1 MRKAKKLVSLCMAL
15 LLLLSMLP
23 TAAFA
28 EEVQQEATPTSL
40 TNADE
45 VIYATSAGRVKVGYD
60 AENQEQYFEEGINYQ
75 LFEEDGSYVIY
86 LDPDAF
92 FPYQVQF
99 TYEGRTW
106 TEWFMD
112 PDDTVM
118 VGDHEFSVYS
128 YATGTALTGFGATV
142 GGKYIPAYPEETE
155 FPEDYASPMQTF
167 SMLPLEEKTFNLD
180 LTGYFPSELKEV
192 SIEALVGHLTG
203 DDPTADTDASHYAA
217 YAKWSY
223 YDENGDY
230 VSEKDNYTL
239 VDNTATIDL
248 SDYHSGSFSWLEV
261 EIIVGT
267 ADQLNPD
274 NVRYRVDVRVGG
286 LYDLFSGAVVDE
298 DRKDIRTEDFRFSYD
313 EMKEDENGNPSAWY
327 DLSLSLYEEDYSW
340 AENGKLYLS
349 LDWGDEAA
357 VDFDTSSLNVKVYEW
372 TDEGTKKDITSSIW
386 KQNDLS
392 NSGGYETDRNGK
404 DLYISINRGGN
415 EVFSGNVKLRVYTS
429 VIRLG
434 WGSLYADGE
443 GRGRTNVVNGTQGE
457 WDSEKKCNIEVYEL
471 DEGYAAN
478 GKYYFNL
485 SLYDHG
491 NSVENNGISLA
502 TKAVVGDCK
511 TAADFNGKTDI
522 KEQLFSDASATG
534 GYYADYSNGVLFSVL
549 TTTGKI
555 FRVQVKTVPYVER
568 EPVVSP
574 LSTYLQVYRADGLIS
589 WDMPSDADSYYG
601 KGYQTVF
608 LLNEDDSAVTAESI
622 KPVFSAEDGVII
634 YAGIDKTSGTEQK
647 SGETE
652 IPFTNGKIVNY
663 SAAAEGTHLENY
675 FVTFLT
681 QYAGGPKLFVNA
693 ANDTTRYDETTNQP
707 MREVF
712 LTDAYDNHHD
722 VFFAN
727 VGDTEMTNLY
737 VELKDAQNVA
747 LDEYWT
753 INSDGVKKLAAF
765 DELPSYGDHAKNVAK
780 IRLQPVVDADGNA
793 MAGEIKGTL
802 VIGYKDATGADVE
815 KVEIKLTGVAGTPK
829 IITDTLVDAVKYVP
843 YSTVIQTNDMY
854 SNNVKF
860 TLAGGKLPNGI
871 TLLPDGELY
880 GLAKETGE
888 FTFTVTATYDG
899 NVYGGGVVSD
909 SREFTL
915 TVKENTNANVL
926 ATNDGV
932 YGHKLLDAIADEINV
947 TTVDEATLV
956 FRSEGP
962 YAQFEAFYLDSKKLV
977 EGTDYISEE
986 GSTKITVQAQT
997 FKNAGNGTHTIAAE
1011 FRDGGDVMKQTAQN
1025 VTVVGAPTSGGGYG
1039 GGYIGGGFDSTT
1051 NGYSDIEVDNN
1062 TLNAAAL
1069 AVGTAIK
1076 DGSCEFIPANGYTKE
1091 QVLKLQQEHKLV
1103 LFASKSLVR
1112 HPNAADE
1119 ALIEKAIKEA
1129 GGLAKNTSPLY
1140 MEITMYLKNS
1150 VTGEIVA
1157 TVTNTE
1163 ERVCFT
1169 VKLDAAMQQAAKDGK
1184 PIYVIRVHDGKTQF
1198 IKGTLSSDKTEYKFC
1213 STDFSTFALVAMDK
1227 QVVGSVDT
1235 GDAGVAVYALTA
1247 LASLGGAYWV
1257 RRRKED

>member
-1 MRKAKKLVSLCMAL
+1 M
-15 LLLLSMLP
+15 
-23 TAAFA
+23 
-28 EEVQQEATPTSL
+28 
-40 TNADE
+40 
-45 VIYATSAGRVKVGYD
+45 
-60 AENQEQYFEEGINYQ
+60 
-75 LFEEDGSYVIY
+75 
-86 LDPDAF
+86 
-92 FPYQVQF
+92 
-99 TYEGRTW
+99 
-106 TEWFMD
+106 
-112 PDDTVM
+112 
-118 VGDHEFSVYS
+118 
-128 YATGTALTGFGATV
+128 
-142 GGKYIPAYPEETE
+142 
-155 FPEDYASPMQTF
+155 
-167 SMLPLEEKTFNLD
+167 
-180 LTGYFPSELKEV
+180 
-192 SIEALVGHLTG
+192 
-203 DDPTADTDASHYAA
+203 
-217 YAKWSY
+217 
-223 YDENGDY
+223 
-230 VSEKDNYTL
+230 
-239 VDNTATIDL
+239 
-248 SDYHSGSFSWLEV
+248 
-261 EIIVGT
+261 
-267 ADQLNPD
+267 
-274 NVRYRVDVRVGG
+274 
-286 LYDLFSGAVVDE
+286 
-298 DRKDIRTEDFRFSYD
+298 
-313 EMKEDENGNPSAWY
+313 
-327 DLSLSLYEEDYSW
+327 
-340 AENGKLYLS
+340 
-349 LDWGDEAA
+349 
-357 VDFDTSSLNVKVYEW
+357 
-372 TDEGTKKDITSSIW
+372 
-386 KQNDLS
+386 
-392 NSGGYETDRNGK
+392 
-404 DLYISINRGGN
+404 
-415 EVFSGNVKLRVYTS
+415 
-429 VIRLG
+429 
-434 WGSLYADGE
+434 
-443 GRGRTNVVNGTQGE
+443 
-457 WDSEKKCNIEVYEL
+457 
-471 DEGYAAN
+471 
-478 GKYYFNL
+478 
-485 SLYDHG
+485 
-491 NSVENNGISLA
+491 
-502 TKAVVGDCK
+502 
-511 TAADFNGKTDI
+511 
-522 KEQLFSDASATG
+522 
-534 GYYADYSNGVLFSVL
+534 
-549 TTTGKI
+549 
-555 FRVQVKTVPYVER
+555 
-568 EPVVSP
+568 
-574 LSTYLQVYRADGLIS
+574 
-589 WDMPSDADSYYG
+589 
-601 KGYQTVF
+601 
-608 LLNEDDSAVTAESI
+608 
-622 KPVFSAEDGVII
+622 
-634 YAGIDKTSGTEQK
+634 
-647 SGETE
+647 
-652 IPFTNGKIVNY
+652 
-663 SAAAEGTHLENY
+663 
-675 FVTFLT
+675 
-681 QYAGGPKLFVNA
+681 
-693 ANDTTRYDETTNQP
+693 
-707 MREVF
+707 
-712 LTDAYDNHHD
+712 
-722 VFFAN
+722 
-727 VGDTEMTNLY
+727 
-737 VELKDAQNVA
+737 
-747 LDEYWT
+747 
-753 INSDGVKKLAAF
+753 
-765 DELPSYGDHAKNVAK
+765 AK
-780 IRLQPVVDADGNA
+780 IRLQPEVDADGNA

-860 TLAGGKLPNGI
+860 TLTGGKLPNGI

-899 NVYGGGVVSD
+899 SVYGSGAVSD

-1039 GGYIGGGFDSTT
+1039 GGYIGGGSDSTT
-1051 NGYSDIEVDNN
+1051 NGYSDIEVDND
-1062 TLNAAAL
+1062 TLTSAAL

-1169 VKLDAAMQQAAKDGK
+1169 VKMDAAMQQAAKDGK

-1227 QVVGSVDT
+1227 QVVGSADT

>member
-1 MRKAKKLVSLCMAL
+1 MRKAKRLVSLCMAL
-15 LLLLSMLP
+15 LMLLSLLP

-40 TNADE
+40 TNTDE

-60 AENQEQYFEEGINYQ
+60 AENQEQYFEEGVNYQ
-75 LFEEDGSYVIY
+75 LFEEDGSYIIY

-155 FPEDYASPMQTF
+155 FPEDYASPVQTF
-167 SMLPLEEKTFNLD
+167 SMLPLTEYHFNLD
-180 LTGYFPSELKEV
+180 LTGYFASELKEV
-192 SIEALVGHLTG
+192 SLEALIGHLTNYNPYV
-203 DDPTADTDASHYAA
+203 DQDASHYAA
-217 YAKWSY
+217 YAKY
-223 YDENGDY
+223 YYHNEDEEY
-230 VSEKDNYTL
+230 VSVTDDYTL
-239 VDNTATIDL
+239 LDSNATIDL
-248 SDYHSGSFSWLEV
+248 FDYANYTSGEGSFSV

-267 ADQLNPD
+267 ADQLDPN
-274 NVRYRVDVRVGG
+274 NMRYTVRVTFSS
-286 LYDLFSGAVVDE
+286 FSGYFDAAVVNE
-298 DRKDIRTEDFRFSYD
+298 DRNVVRTEYVSYYTSSRSD
-313 EMKEDENGNPSAWY
+313 QDAKWGTLHIAA
-327 DLSLSLYEEDYSW
+327 YEEDLPGGES
-340 AENGKLYLS
+340 AYLG
-349 LDWGDEAA
+349 LNWGSA
-357 VDFDTSSLNVKVYEW
+357 FDDPALSVKFYNLNPDGSKE
-372 TDEGTKKDITSSIW
+372 DITASIW
-386 KQNDLS
+386 NQGDLTS
-392 NSGGYETDRNGK
+392 SGGYYMASNND
-404 DLYISINRGGN
+404 DLSISVSRGNN
-415 EVFSGNVKLRVYTS
+415 EVFSENLMLY
-429 VIRLG
+429 LG
-434 WGSLYADGE
+434 RSSMYLGMGSIYADDNGE
-443 GRGRTNVVNGTQGE
+443 RTDIGYRRDYD
-457 WDSEKKCNIEVYEL
+457 WDRENAYGINEIEL
-471 DEGYAAN
+471 EGYAAN
-478 GKYYFNL
+478 GKYYVDFYVEN
-485 SLYDHG
+485 HG
-491 NSVENNGISLA
+491 LSVENQGIEFVK
-502 TKAVVGDCK
+502 KAVVGLCE

-522 KEQLFSDASATG
+522 KAQLFSDASGTG
-534 GYYADYSNGVLFSVL
+534 GYRADYSKGVFFSILLTNGDIERF
-549 TTTGKI
+549 
-555 FRVQVKTVPYVER
+555 QVKTVPYQER
-568 EPVVSP
+568 TE
-574 LSTYLQVYRADGLIS
+574 STQYPGSRDTYFRMNGAAEIDS
-589 WDMPSDADSYYG
+589 WVMPYDADSHYYN
-601 KGYQTVF
+601 GYQTVF
-608 LLNEDDSAVTAESI
+608 LLNEDGSPVTSEKI
-622 KPVFSAEDGVII
+622 KPVFWTGNKVTV
-634 YAGIDKTSGTEQK
+634 YAGTDKSSGTVQK
-647 SGETE
+647 SGETD
-652 IPFTNGKIVNY
+652 ISFANGKIVNY
-663 SAAAEGTHLENY
+663 SAAAGDRTHLKNY

-681 QYAGGPKLFVNA
+681 QHVGGPKLFVNA

-707 MREVF
+707 VREVF

-753 INSDGVKKLAAF
+753 INSNGVKKLDAF

-860 TLAGGKLPNGI
+860 TLTGGKLPNGI

-880 GLAKETGE
+880 GLAKETGD
-888 FTFTVTATYDG
+888 FTFTVTATYDDS
-899 NVYGGGVVSD
+899 VYGSGAVSD

-915 TVKENTNANVL
+915 TVKENTNDNVL

-932 YGHKLLDAIADEINV
+932 YGHKLLDAIAEEINV

-977 EGTDYISEE
+977 EGKDYISEE

-997 FKNAGNGTHTIAAE
+997 FKNVGNGTHTIAAE
-1011 FRDGGDVMKQTAQN
+1011 FRDGADNMKQTAQN

-1039 GGYIGGGFDSTT
+1039 GGYIGGGSDSTT
-1051 NGYSDIEVDNN
+1051 NGYSDIEVDND
-1062 TLNAAAL
+1062 TLTSAAL

-1227 QVVGSVDT
+1227 QVAGSVDT
-1235 GDAGVAVYALTA
+1235 GDVGVAVYALTA

>member
-40 TNADE
+40 TNTDE

-75 LFEEDGSYVIY
+75 LFEEDGSYIIY

-192 SIEALVGHLTG
+192 SIEALIGHLTSA
-203 DDPTADTDASHYAA
+203 DPTADPNASHYAA
-217 YAKWSY
+217 YAKWY
-223 YDENGDY
+223 HQNEDGEY
-230 VSEKDNYTL
+230 VYQNDDFIL
-239 VDNTATIDL
+239 VDDTATIDL
-248 SDYHSGSFSWLEV
+248 SNYANYSSGESRFNI

-274 NVRYRVDVRVGG
+274 NVRYNVNVTVSSISSVFTAAAADGSRNAVRIEEAQGNRVTREVGEG
-286 LYDLFSGAVVDE
+286 YPSKWYQLYVTLYAE
-298 DRKDIRTEDFRFSYD
+298 DIRNH
-313 EMKEDENGNPSAWY
+313 EDEF
-327 DLSLSLYEEDYSW
+327 
-340 AENGKLYLS
+340 YLS
-349 LDWGDEAA
+349 LNLGSA
-357 VDFDTSSLNVKVYEW
+357 FNSSDLSVKVYEW
-372 TDEGTKKDITSSIW
+372 TSGGAKEDITASIW
-386 KQNDLS
+386 NQGDLTQ
-392 NSGGYETDRNGK
+392 SGGYATVNERKYLNVCISRNNNEIYSENIM
-404 DLYISINRGGN
+404 LSIG
-415 EVFSGNVKLRVYTS
+415 VSGY
-429 VIRLG
+429 G
-434 WGSLYADGE
+434 WGVSSIYADNNGNRTDITWGE
-443 GRGRTNVVNGTQGE
+443 D
-457 WDSEKKCNIEVYEL
+457 WDHNQYSTITHEL
-471 DEGYAAN
+471 RDGYAAN
-478 GKYYFNL
+478 GNYYVNMIIYNH
-485 SLYDHG
+485 SDP
-491 NSVENNGISLA
+491 VDNNGIGLV

-522 KEQLFSDASATG
+522 KAQLFSDSSQTG
-534 GYYADYSNGVLFSVL
+534 GYRADYSNGVVFSVL
-549 TTTGKI
+549 MTDGSIYKFGI
-555 FRVQVKTVPYVER
+555 KTVPYVER
-568 EPVVSP
+568 KPVNNIDVH
-574 LSTYLQVYRADGLIS
+574 YFDIEGAVGLDA
-589 WDMPSDADSYYG
+589 WVVPYDADNYYDN
-601 KGYQTVF
+601 GYQTVF
-608 LLNEDDSAVTAESI
+608 LLNDDDSAVAAEKI
-622 KPVFSAEDGVII
+622 KPTFWTDETVTV
-634 YAGIDKTSGTEQK
+634 YAGTDKTSGTEQS

-652 IPFTNGKIVNY
+652 LNFVNGEIVPY
-663 SAAAEGTHLENY
+663 SVAEGDGSHLKNY

-681 QYAGGPKLFVNA
+681 QHVGGPKLFVNA
-693 ANDTTRYDETTNQP
+693 ANDTTRYDKTTNQP
-707 MREVF
+707 VREVF

-737 VELKDAQNVA
+737 VELKNAQNVA

-765 DELPSYGDHAKNVAK
+765 DEVPSYHYSKNAKNVAK
-780 IRLQPVVDADGNA
+780 IRLQPEVDADGNA

-802 VIGYKDATGADVE
+802 VIGYKDATGTDVE

-860 TLAGGKLPNGI
+860 TLTGGKLPNGI

-899 NVYGGGVVSD
+899 SVYGSGAVSD

-1039 GGYIGGGFDSTT
+1039 GGYIGGGSDSTT
-1051 NGYSDIEVDNN
+1051 NGYSDIEVDND
-1062 TLNAAAL
+1062 TLTSAAL

-1091 QVLKLQQEHKLV
+1091 QILKLQQEHKLV

-1227 QVVGSVDT
+1227 QVVGSADT

>member
-1 MRKAKKLVSLCMAL
+1 MRKAKRLVSLCMAL

-40 TNADE
+40 TNTDE

-60 AENQEQYFEEGINYQ
+60 AENQEQYFEEGVNYQ
-75 LFEEDGSYVIY
+75 LFEEDGSYIIY

-192 SIEALVGHLTG
+192 SIEALIGHLTSA
-203 DDPTADTDASHYAA
+203 DPTADPNASHYAA
-217 YAKWSY
+217 YAKWGY
-223 YDENGDY
+223 YAWRHDVDGNLIDEEGEFALLNSD
-230 VSEKDNYTL
+230 T
-239 VDNTATIDL
+239 TIDL
-248 SDYHSGSFSWLEV
+248 YGCDGI

-274 NVRYRVDVRVGG
+274 NVRYKVNISVT
-286 LYDLFSGAVVDE
+286 E
-298 DRKDIRTEDFRFSYD
+298 PEDFFVATMVDTDRQ
-313 EMKEDENGNPSAWY
+313 EIRVER
-327 DLSLSLYEEDYSW
+327 LSSWTQDYFYEIDSGGQLAHEVQLHVYEEDISYGEK
-340 AENGKLYLS
+340 AYLNLIPGDI
-349 LDWGDEAA
+349 LDDSNLEI
-357 VDFDTSSLNVKVYEW
+357 KICEYEG
-372 TDEGTKKDITSSIW
+372 EDITAVIW
-386 KQNDLS
+386 NQSNLS
-392 NSGGYETDRNGK
+392 QSGGYLIDCVRDALQLTVHVSREGTEIFSTYMDLSVYMSTVDLYSDFIYANENGERKRLDYINYREWGAGK
-404 DLYISINRGGN
+404 DYPTDITQLLAGYPSDGM
-415 EVFSGNVKLRVYTS
+415 Y
-429 VIRLG
+429 
-434 WGSLYADGE
+434 YATLAIVDH
-443 GRGRTNVVNGTQGE
+443 GE
-457 WDSEKKCNIEVYEL
+457 WYDWTNDAI
-471 DEGYAAN
+471 
-478 GKYYFNL
+478 NL
-485 SLYDHG
+485 
-491 NSVENNGISLA
+491 V
-502 TKAVVGDCK
+502 TKAVVGYCE
-511 TAADFNGKTDI
+511 TEAAFSGKNDI
-522 KEQLFSDASATG
+522 KEQLFATSPYETG
-534 GYYADYSNGVLFSVL
+534 GYCADYSNGVVFSVL
-549 TTTGKI
+549 LTSGKI
-555 FRVQVKTVPYVER
+555 CNIEIKTVDYVNPNEVIQPDPPGYPDTYFRVIDAADLDAWAMPY
-568 EPVVSP
+568 
-574 LSTYLQVYRADGLIS
+574 
-589 WDMPSDADSYYG
+589 DADSYYFN
-601 KGYQTVF
+601 GYQTVF
-608 LLNEDDSAVTAESI
+608 LLNDDDSAVTAEKI
-622 KPVFSAEDGVII
+622 KPEFWTDETVTV
-634 YAGIDKTSGTEQK
+634 YAGTDKTSGTEQK

-652 IPFTNGKIVNY
+652 INFANGKIVNY
-663 SAAAEGTHLENY
+663 SAVAGDRTHLKNY

-681 QYAGGPKLFVNA
+681 QHVGGPKLFVNA

-860 TLAGGKLPNGI
+860 TLTGGKLPDGI

-926 ATNDGV
+926 ATNDGI
-932 YGHKLLDAIADEINV
+932 YGHKLLDAIAEEINV
-947 TTVDEATLV
+947 ATVDEATLV

-1039 GGYIGGGFDSTT
+1039 GGYIGGGSDSTT
-1051 NGYSDIEVDNN
+1051 NGYSDIEVDND
-1062 TLNAAAL
+1062 TLTSAAL